1 MVNIDKGYLHR
12 YIFLKINTQIFYITD
27 YRIIAIENK
36 ELNIYR
42 SYTGTIES
50 KIYMSYGA

>member
-1 MVNIDKGYLHR
+1 MVNIENGYLRR
-12 YIFLKINTQIFYITD
+12 YLSLKINTQIFYITD
-27 YRIIAIENK
+27 YSLIAIENK

-50 KIYMSYGA
+50 KIYMY